1 LRERHG
7 KAETFRSSA
16 GIARLRNRT
25 TEKQSLFPLISG
37 AKPGEESAHL
47 TLTAFHGKILV
58 MPLKYQTGF
67 GNEFATESVEGAL
80 PVGRNSPQK
89 APLGLYA
96 EQFSGSAFTVPRAGN
111 KRTWTY
117 RIRPSVLHKPF
128 RQIENKLFRS
138 TPFDEVVTT
147 PNQLRWDP
155 LALPNGPTDF
165 VDGITTIA
173 GNGDLFAQTGIGIH
187 IYVCNRDMED
197 RFFYNADGEMLLVPE
212 MGSLTIYT
220 ELGVIEVSPGEVCC
234 LPRGLK
240 FRVTIGATGGN
251 PTGREGVNARGYVCE
266 NYGAQFRLPDLGP
279 IGANGLANP
288 RDFET
293 PVAWYE
299 DREGEM
305 EQVAKFGGNLWA
317 CEIDHSPLDV
327 VAWHGNYAPYKYDL
341 RRFNTIGSIS
351 FDHPDP
357 SIFTVMTSPSGEAGV
372 ANCDF
377 VIFPDRWLVAEDT
390 FRPPWYH
397 RNTMSEYM
405 GLIYGQY
412 DAKEEGFVPGG
423 GSLHNQ
429 MSAHGPDLDAFEK
442 ASNADLKPQKLSGTL
457 AFMFESR
464 YVIRPTKFAM
474 DCAELQNEYS
484 EVWQGLKKNF
494 S

>member
-1 LRERHG
+1 M
-7 KAETFRSSA
+7 K
-16 GIARLRNRT
+16 
-25 TEKQSLFPLISG
+25 
-37 AKPGEESAHL
+37 L
-47 TLTAFHGKILV
+47 T
-58 MPLKYQTGF
+58 YQTGF
-67 GNEFATESVEGAL
+67 GNEFATEAVEGAL

-96 EQFSGSAFTVPRAGN
+96 EQFSGTAFTVPRVHN

-128 RQIENKLFRS
+128 RQIDSKLFRS

-147 PNQLRWDP
+147 PNQLRWNP
-155 LALPNGPTDF
+155 LPIPDEPTDF
-165 VDGITTIA
+165 IEGITSIA
-173 GNGDLFAQTGIGIH
+173 GNGDLFSQAGIGIH
-187 IYVCNRDMED
+187 IYACNKGMSD
-197 RFFYNADGEMLLVPE
+197 RFFYNADGEMLIVPE
-212 MGSLTIYT
+212 MGRLGILT
-220 ELGVIEVSPGEVCC
+220 ELGSIEVGPGSIAVI
-234 LPRGLK
+234 PRGLK
-240 FRVTIGATGGN
+240 FRVEPAGSDS
-251 PTGREGVNARGYVCE
+251 VARGYICE
-266 NYGAQFRLPDLGP
+266 NYGTQFRLPDLGP
-279 IGANGLANP
+279 IGANGLANS

-299 DREGEM
+299 DRDASCEI
-305 EQVAKFGGNLWA
+305 VAKFGGSLWA
-317 CEIDHSPLDV
+317 CESDHSPLDV
-327 VAWHGNYAPYKYDL
+327 VAWHGNYAPYRYDL

-357 SIFTVMTSPSGEAGV
+357 SIFTVLTSPSGEPGV

-377 VIFPDRWLVAEDT
+377 VIFPDRWLVGEDT

-397 RNTMSEYM
+397 RNVMSEYM

-442 ASNADLKPQKLSGTL
+442 ASNADLKPQKLSGTM

-464 YVIRPTKFAM
+464 YIIRPTKFAM
-474 DCAELQNEYS
+474 ECAELQHEYS

-494 S
+494 VS

>member
-1 LRERHG
+1 MDL
-7 KAETFRSSA
+7 S
-16 GIARLRNRT
+16 
-25 TEKQSLFPLISG
+25 
-37 AKPGEESAHL
+37 
-47 TLTAFHGKILV
+47 
-58 MPLKYQTGF
+58 YQTGF
-67 GNEFATESVEGAL
+67 GNEFATEALKGAL
-80 PVGRNSPQK
+80 PIGHNSPKK
-89 APLGLYA
+89 APLGLYT
-96 EQFSGSAFTVPRAGN
+96 EQFSGTAFTAPRDRN

-128 RQIENKLFRS
+128 KQLENNRFKS
-138 TPFDEVVTT
+138 TPFNEIVTT

-155 LALPNGPTDF
+155 LPMPETETDF
-165 VDGITTIA
+165 IDGIMTIA
-173 GNGDLFAQTGIGIH
+173 GNGDSLSQTGMAVH
-187 IYVCNRDMED
+187 IFACNAPMRD
-197 RFFYNADGEMLLVPE
+197 RYFYNADGEMLIVPE

-220 ELGVIEVSPGEVCC
+220 ELGVIEIEPGHVAV

-240 FRVTIGATGGN
+240 FRVKLGTTGGN
-251 PTGREGVNARGYVCE
+251 ASVNERASTQVSDTLPDGRVSARQARGYICE
-266 NYGAQFRLPDLGP
+266 NYGQHFRLPDLGP
-279 IGANGLANP
+279 IGANGLANS

-299 DREGEM
+299 DKETTCEI
-305 EQVAKFGGNLWA
+305 VAKFSGNLWS

-327 VAWHGNYAPYKYDL
+327 VAWHGNYAPYRYDL

-357 SIFTVMTSPSGEAGV
+357 SIFTVLTSPSDLTGT

-377 VIFPDRWLVAEDT
+377 VIFPDRWLVAENT

-397 RNTMSEYM
+397 RNVMSEYM
-405 GLIYGQY
+405 GLIYGAY

-442 ASNADLKPQKLSGTL
+442 ASNAELSPQKLEGTM

-464 YVIRPTKFAM
+464 YIIRPTNFAM
-474 DCAELQNEYS
+474 ETSQLQHEYS

-494 S
+494 TQ

>member
-1 LRERHG
+1 MDL
-7 KAETFRSSA
+7 
-16 GIARLRNRT
+16 IY
-25 TEKQSLFPLISG
+25 QS
-37 AKPGEESAHL
+37 
-47 TLTAFHGKILV
+47 
-58 MPLKYQTGF
+58 GF
-67 GNEFATESVEGAL
+67 GNEFATEAVEGAL
-80 PVGRNSPQK
+80 PVGRNSPQR

-96 EQFSGSAFTVPRAGN
+96 EQFSGTAFTVPRTGN

-117 RIRPSVLHKPF
+117 RIRPSVMHRPF
-128 RQIENKLFRS
+128 EQIDAGLFRS
-138 TPFDEVVTT
+138 SPFDEVVTT

-155 LALPNGPTDF
+155 LPIPEKPTDF

-173 GNGDLFAQTGIGIH
+173 GNGAHFSQAGIAVH
-187 IYVCNRDMED
+187 IYACNADMAD
-197 RFFYNADGEMLLVPE
+197 RFFYNADGEMLIVPE
-212 MGSLTIYT
+212 MGNLVIYT

-234 LPRGLK
+234 LPRGLR
-240 FRVTIGATGGN
+240 FRVDIVTSEN
-251 PTGREGVNARGYVCE
+251 PKAARGYICE

-299 DREGEM
+299 DREGPM
-305 EQVAKFGGNLWA
+305 QQVAKFGGNLWA

-377 VIFPDRWLVAEDT
+377 VIFPDRWLVMEDT

-442 ASNADLKPQKLSGTL
+442 ASNADLKPQKLEGTL

-464 YVIRPTKFAM
+464 YIIRPTKYAM
-474 DCAELQNEYS
+474 ETSELQHEYF
-484 EVWQGLKKNF
+484 EVWQRLKKNF
-494 S
+494 DPGR

>member
-1 LRERHG
+1 MVITYL
-7 KAETFRSSA
+7 S
-16 GIARLRNRT
+16 
-25 TEKQSLFPLISG
+25 
-37 AKPGEESAHL
+37 
-47 TLTAFHGKILV
+47 
-58 MPLKYQTGF
+58 GF
-67 GNEFATESVEGAL
+67 GNEFASEAVEGAL

-96 EQFSGSAFTVPRAGN
+96 EQFSGTAFTVPRVHN

-128 RQIENKLFRS
+128 QQIPNGMLRS

-155 LALPNGPTDF
+155 LPLPSEPTDF
-165 VDGITTIA
+165 INGITTIA
-173 GNGDLFAQTGIGIH
+173 GNGDLFSQAGIGIH
-187 IYVCNRDMED
+187 IYTCNADMD
-197 RFFYNADGEMLLVPE
+197 GRYFYNADGEMLILPE

-220 ELGVIEVSPGEVCC
+220 ELGVIEVGPGEVCC

-240 FRVTIGATGGN
+240 FRVSVTGDS
-251 PTGREGVNARGYVCE
+251 RGYICE

-299 DREGEM
+299 DVEGEF
-305 EQVAKFGGNLWA
+305 EQVAKFGGNLWS
-317 CEIDHSPLDV
+317 CEIGHSPLDV
-327 VAWHGNYAPYKYDL
+327 VGWHGNYAPYKYDL

-357 SIFTVMTSPSGEAGV
+357 SIFTVLTSPSGEAGV

-442 ASNADLKPQKLSGTL
+442 ASNASLAPQKLSGTL

-464 YVIRPTKFAM
+464 YIIRPTKFAM
-474 DCAELQNEYS
+474 ETAQLQHHYS
-484 EVWQGLKKNF
+484 DVWQGLKKNF
-494 S
+494 RTDGR

>member
-1 LRERHG
+1 M
-7 KAETFRSSA
+7 
-16 GIARLRNRT
+16 
-25 TEKQSLFPLISG
+25 SLG
-37 AKPGEESAHL
+37 HRYD
-47 TLTAFHGKILV
+47 ILSTKKS
-58 MPLKYQTGF
+58 MELQYQTGF
-67 GNEFATESVEGAL
+67 GNEFATEAVAGAL

-96 EQFSGSAFTVPRAGN
+96 EQFSGTAFTVPRAQN
-111 KRTWTY
+111 RRTWKY

-128 RQIENKLFRS
+128 VPYADVHGAEKATLFRS

-155 LALPNGPTDF
+155 LPIPSEPTDF

-173 GNGDLFAQTGIGIH
+173 GNGDLFGQTGIAVH
-187 IYVCNRDMED
+187 IYAFNKGMGD
-197 RFFYNADGEMLLVPE
+197 RYFYNADGEMLIVPE
-212 MGSLTIYT
+212 LSGLTIFT
-220 ELGVIEVSPGEVCC
+220 ELGVLEVSPGEICC
-234 LPRGLK
+234 LPRGLR
-240 FRVTIGATGGN
+240 FRVQPPAAAGGSN
-251 PTGREGVNARGYVCE
+251 CRGYICE
-266 NYGAQFRLPDLGP
+266 NYGQQFRLPELGP
-279 IGANGLANP
+279 IGSNGLANA

-299 DREGEM
+299 DKEDEC
-305 EQVAKFGGNLWA
+305 EIVAKFGGHLWS
-317 CEIDHSPLDV
+317 CTSGHSPLDV
-327 VAWHGNYAPYKYDL
+327 VAWHGNNVPYRYDL

-351 FDHPDP
+351 YDHPDP
-357 SIFTVMTSPSGEAGV
+357 CIFTVLTSPSGEPGV

-377 VIFPDRWLVAEDT
+377 AIFPDRWLVAEDT

-405 GLIYGQY
+405 GLVYGQY

-442 ASNADLKPQKLSGTL
+442 ASNSDLAPQKLAGTM

-464 YVIRPTKFAM
+464 YIIRPTRFAM
-474 DCAELQNEYS
+474 ETSKLQHEYS
-484 EVWQGLKKNF
+484 EVWQGLKKKF
-494 S
+494 GG

>member
-1 LRERHG
+1 ME
-7 KAETFRSSA
+7 
-16 GIARLRNRT
+16 
-25 TEKQSLFPLISG
+25 
-37 AKPGEESAHL
+37 
-47 TLTAFHGKILV
+47 
-58 MPLKYQTGF
+58 LKYQTGF
-67 GNEFATESVEGAL
+67 GNEFAIEAVEGAL

-96 EQFSGSAFTVPRAGN
+96 EQLSGTAFTVPRSGN

-117 RIRPSVLHKPF
+117 RIRPSVMHRPF
-128 RQIENKLFRS
+128 RQIPHGMLRS
-138 TPFDEVVTT
+138 TPFDETVTT

-155 LALPNGPTDF
+155 LPLPDEPTDF
-165 VDGITTIA
+165 IDGIVTIA
-173 GNGDLFAQTGIGIH
+173 GNGELFSQAGIAVH
-187 IYVCNRDMED
+187 IFRANKPMTD
-197 RFFYNADGEMLLVPE
+197 RFFYNADGEMLVVAERNRVRFL
-212 MGSLTIYT
+212 T
-220 ELGVIEVSPGEVCC
+220 ELGVVEIGPGEVCC

-240 FRVTIGATGGN
+240 FRVELPDGD
-251 PTGREGVNARGYVCE
+251 ARGYICE

-299 DREGEM
+299 DIDGEF
-305 EQVAKFGGNLWA
+305 EQVAKFGGNLWS

-357 SIFTVMTSPSGEAGV
+357 SIFTVLTSPSGEPGV

-377 VIFPDRWLVAEDT
+377 VIFPDRWLVGEDT

-442 ASNADLKPQKLSGTL
+442 ASNTELKPQKLSGTM

-464 YVIRPTKFAM
+464 YIIRPTKFAM
-474 DCAELQNEYS
+474 DCAELQHNYS
-484 EVWQGLKKNF
+484 DVWQGLKKLF
-494 S
+494 RT